1 MNRILIL
8 FIVFLLN
15 TSCGFKP
22 LYSNN
27 EAILDY
33 TIKIVIKNDVS
44 DKYSG
49 TDKLNLKRFLEKRL
63 YKKNSK
69 TSALKLVI
77 GLERGSYGLGLSK
90 DLSTTKYAVEY
101 SASFVFYDK
110 KGIINKGSVEQS
122 SSFDYGESSFANL
135 VAEETTNKNLLKS
148 LANEVSAL
156 TLTLPKGRKIYP

>member
-1 MNRILIL
+1 MIRILIL
-8 FIVFLLN
+8 SIILLLN

-27 EAILDY
+27 EAILNY
-33 TIKIVIKNDVS
+33 NIQIIIKNDNS

-77 GLERGSYGLGLSK
+77 GLQRGSYGLGLSK
-90 DLSTTKYAVEY
+90 DLSTTKYAVAY
-101 SASFVFYDK
+101 VASFVFYDK
-110 KGIINKGSVEQS
+110 KGIVNRGSVEQS

>member
-1 MNRILIL
+1 MIRILVL
-8 FIVFLLN
+8 FIIFLLN
-15 TSCGFKP
+15 TNCGFKP
-22 LYSNN
+22 LYSVN
-27 EAILDY
+27 EAILNY
-33 TIKIVIKNDVS
+33 NIQIVIKNDNS

-77 GLERGSYGLGLSK
+77 GLQRASYGLGLSK
-90 DLSTTKYAVEY
+90 DLSTTKYAVAY
-101 SASFVFYDK
+101 VASFVFYDK

-148 LANEVSAL
+148 LANEVS
-156 TLTLPKGRKIYP
+156 TLTLALPMGRKIYP